1 MGLID
6 EDKIREIRDRS
17 DIVEVIGRYL
27 PLKKSG
33 SNFQGLC
40 PFHQEK
46 SPSFNVNPP
55 RQIYHCFG
63 CGVGGNVFSFLMRIE
78 GLTFPEA
85 VRRLGEQVGIEV
97 TEQET
102 TPAELKIRE
111 QRQQLYRINQ
121 AAAEL
126 YTEILLNAPEG
137 GAARRYLRQR
147 SYDGEAVRHF
157 GLGFAPDAWETL
169 ARHLS
174 NLGFS
179 RDVLLQSGLIRP
191 GKQDRGDYDMFR
203 NRLLF
208 PIQDTQG
215 RIVAFGGRVLDGS
228 LPKYINSPES
238 PIYHK
243 GEVLYGLHQAL
254 DALRHGGEALVVEGY
269 FDVMALHRAGFT
281 QSLAPCGTALTPD
294 HARLLK
300 RYAERVVLVFDQDQA
315 GRQATFK
322 AMDVLLPTG
331 MEVAVVS
338 LPEGADP
345 DSLLLKAGAQAFQDC
360 LDQARPA
367 LDVFIEEQFS
377 LQEQSIESQVKA
389 AGLVMQRIRRLPNEL
404 QRDLYVKRLAD
415 LTGLDRKLLLG
426 KARQQETPRPR
437 KMPPSG
443 PQPSDRSP
451 AAVQQT
457 TAATRSQFFLLR
469 LMLLDDPGIRAAV
482 RQGQTEDL
490 FLDPPFKALADYLL
504 SRENEEGR
512 LPDDLCSS
520 TLSAEQQT
528 LLSSLLIE
536 DEDPEWQEEA
546 ERIFTDCRRAVHQ
559 VRLRNRLH
567 QLSRLEQEARACND
581 EQTLNKCLQERMA
594 ISSELKKKF

>member
-6 EDKIREIRDRS
+6 EDKIREIRDRA

-46 SPSFNVNPP
+46 TPSFNVNPP

-78 GLTFPEA
+78 GLTFPDA
-85 VRRLGEQVGIEV
+85 VRRLGAQVGIEV
-97 TEQET
+97 TEQEA
-102 TPAELKIRE
+102 TPAELHNRE

-126 YTEILLNAPEG
+126 YTEILINAPEG
-137 GAARRYLRQR
+137 GEARRYLRQR
-147 SYDGEAVRHF
+147 GYDGEAVRHF

-169 ARHLS
+169 VRHLS
-174 NLGFS
+174 PFGFS
-179 RDVLLQSGLIRP
+179 REAVLESGLIRP

-208 PIQDTQG
+208 PVHDTQG

-238 PIYHK
+238 PVYHK
-243 GEVLYGLHQAL
+243 GEVLYGLYQAMNAMRQSG
-254 DALRHGGEALVVEGY
+254 DALVVDCY
-269 FDVMALHRAGFT
+269 FDVMALRRAGFT
-281 QSLAPCGTALTPD
+281 QSLAPCGTALTPE

-300 RYAERVVLVFDQDQA
+300 RFVERVLLVFDQDQA

-331 MEVAVVS
+331 LEVAVVS

-345 DSLLLKAGAQAFQDC
+345 DSLVLMGGAQAFQDC

-367 LDVFIEEQFS
+367 LDVFIEEQFFP
-377 LQEQSIESQVKA
+377 QEQSIESQVKA
-389 AGLVMQRIRRLPNEL
+389 AELVMQRIRRLPNEL
-404 QRDLYVKRLAD
+404 QRDLYVKRLAE
-415 LTGLDRKLLLG
+415 LTGLDRELLVDKSVPRETHAPRRENAGGFQLP
-426 KARQQETPRPR
+426 ARKPV
-437 KMPPSG
+437 
-443 PQPSDRSP
+443 
-451 AAVQQT
+451 VQQT
-457 TAATRSQFFLLR
+457 TAATRSQAYLLR
-469 LMLLDDPGIRAAV
+469 LMLLNDPGIRAEV

-504 SRENEEGR
+504 SRESEDGR
-512 LPDDLCSS
+512 LPDDLCSAD
-520 TLSAEQQT
+520 LPEDQQT
-528 LLSSLLIE
+528 LLSGLLVE
-536 DEDPEWQEEA
+536 DEAPEWQQEA
-546 ERIFTDCRRAVHQ
+546 ERIFADCRRAVHQ
-559 VRLRNRLH
+559 AKLRTRLH
-567 QLSRLEQEARACND
+567 DLDRREQEARADGD
-581 EQTLNKCLQERMA
+581 EQTLNQCLQERMT
-594 ISSELKKKF
+594 ITSELKKKI